1 MVCLDQFWILG
12 KYFFQLDHCHIIM
25 IFTAVDQCL
34 IVLANRLIDRIQLV
48 FVGLQLV
55 YVVFR
60 QIVIRVH
67 IFADHPF
74 GQCRYN
80 LT

>member
-1 MVCLDQFWILG
+1 
-12 KYFFQLDHCHIIM
+12 M

-34 IVLANRLIDRIQLV
+34 IVLADRLIDRIQLV

-60 QIVIRVH
+60 QIVIRF
-67 IFADHPF
+67 IF
-74 GQCRYN
+74 C
-80 LT
+80 